1 MPPRPGRGG
10 LDPPM
15 ARPTVPSR
23 DIKTR
28 LDRAF
33 NPRTVAVVGD
43 KRALGY
49 LWLRSMSTFQG
60 KLYSVQIDPNEI
72 PGIEELGV
80 ANYPSLLDIPEEI
93 DYVLCAV
100 PRQVSPRIIADCIAK
115 GVGAVT
121 LFASGFAET
130 ETEEGVRLQAE
141 IAETARNADLL
152 LIGPNCMGIYNRR
165 LGVRHSWEQPAGD
178 AGNVGFI
185 SQSGTHCI
193 NFSLVGDRHGIRCSK
208 TVSFGNAVVLDAP
221 DFLDYFAQDA
231 ETEVIGMYIEGGK
244 DGRRFL
250 S

>member
-1 MPPRPGRGG
+1 
-10 LDPPM
+10 M

-28 LDRAF
+28 LGRAF

-49 LWLRSMSTFQG
+49 LWLRSMSTFLG

-100 PRQVSPRIIADCIAK
+100 PRQVSPRIVADCIAK

-121 LFASGFAET
+121 LFTSGFAET
-130 ETEEGVRLQAE
+130 ETEEGIRLQEE
-141 IAETARNADLL
+141 IAETARKAGLL

-178 AGNVGFI
+178 PGNVGFI

-208 TVSFGNAVVLDAP
+208 TVSFGNAIILDVA
-221 DFLDYFAQDA
+221 DYLEYLADDA
-231 ETEVIGMYIEGGK
+231 ETEVIGLYLEGAREDRK
-244 DGRRFL
+244 
-250 S
+250 SVV